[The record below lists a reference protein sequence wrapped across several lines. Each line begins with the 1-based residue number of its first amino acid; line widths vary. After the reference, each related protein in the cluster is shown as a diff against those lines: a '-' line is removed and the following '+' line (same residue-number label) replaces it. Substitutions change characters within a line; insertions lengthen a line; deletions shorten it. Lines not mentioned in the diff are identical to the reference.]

1 EPWPHPE
8 TAGDRTAPPRPCP
21 IAIMLECSCMRT
33 TVEIRDDQHA
43 ALAALASKRGVRGF
57 SRLVEEAIDLYLAE
71 QRRDR
76 LDEALGLEGALSEK
90 QAQELERRIAE

>member
-1 EPWPHPE
+1 
-8 TAGDRTAPPRPCP
+8 
-21 IAIMLECSCMRT
+21 MLECRCMRT

-43 ALAALASKRGVRGF
+43 ALAALASRRGVRGF

-76 LDEALGLEGALSEK
+76 LDEALSLEGALSDE
-90 QAQELERRIAE
+90 QAQELERRIAEAWATWRPAS

>member
-1 EPWPHPE
+1 
-8 TAGDRTAPPRPCP
+8 
-21 IAIMLECSCMRT
+21 MLECSCMRT

-76 LDEALGLEGALSEK
+76 LDEALSLEGALSDE
-90 QAQELERRIAE
+90 QAQELERRIAEAWATWRPAS

>member
-1 EPWPHPE
+1 MP
-8 TAGDRTAPPRPCP
+8 TNVA
-21 IAIMLECSCMRT
+21 
-33 TVEIRDDQHA
+33 A

-76 LDEALGLEGALSEK
+76 LDEALSLEGALSDE
-90 QAQELERRIAE
+90 QAQELERRIAEAWATWRPAS